1 MRIWWYLASQFL
13 KFTIG
18 VLLFALLLYLILTY
32 MEESQ
37 HYFNRY
43 TLSPKTVFLY
53 YFWQVPTITLQL
65 LPFAILIGGVI
76 TNWLL
81 ARHGEISALRAAGSS
96 MLQIARPLLTMGLLL
111 SCAQF
116 AISEFMIPHTSSQ
129 FLYVKNILVEGKKQD
144 HIFTQSKW
152 LKAQNSIL
160 HYQKYLDKKQSLEK
174 AEFFKF
180 NPADATTQLAAQA
193 QNATFDEKRKLWVLH
208 NALVTHFDP
217 LAKVTRTQVLSTY
230 VTNVDFAPPK
240 VLSQNSESSQLSYWS
255 LKKLLRDAELAGTN
269 VSDRLVDLYFKVSTP
284 FANLL
289 FVFLTLPFALRK
301 ERQEDNYIGII
312 VCLAVA
318 LVYWFGNLSL
328 RSLAAKGSLNPM
340 IAAWA
345 MNILVASVSFLL
357 VRKLDKGL

>member
-13 KFTIG
+13 KCTIS
-18 VLLFALLLYLILTY
+18 VLLFALSLYLILTY

-37 HYFNRY
+37 HYFDGY
-43 TLSPKTVFLY
+43 TASLKTVFFY
-53 YFWQVPTITLQL
+53 YFWQIPAIIIQL
-65 LPFAILIGGVI
+65 LPFAVLIGGII

-81 ARHGEISALRAAGSS
+81 ARQGEISALRAAGCS
-96 MLQIARPLLTMGLLL
+96 MLQIARPLLFTGFFL

-116 AISEFMIPHTSSQ
+116 GISELLVPETSSQ
-129 FLYVKNILVEGKKQD
+129 YLYVKHIVVENKKQG

-152 LKAQNSIL
+152 LKAENSVL
-160 HYQKYLDKKQSLEK
+160 HYQNYDDKKQTLEK

-180 NPADATTQLAAQA
+180 NPKQASTESVVQA
-193 QNATFDEKRKLWVLH
+193 QNATFDEKLKLWVLH

-217 LAKVTRTQVLSTY
+217 LAKIAHTQILKTY
-230 VTNVDFAPPK
+230 LTNVDFAPPK
-240 VLSQNSESSQLSYWS
+240 VLTQNSESNQLSYWG
-255 LKKLLRDAELAGTN
+255 LKQLIRDAELAGTN
-269 VSDRLVDLYFKVSTP
+269 VSDRLVDLYFKVSSP

-318 LVYWFGNLSL
+318 LIYWFGNLSL
-328 RSLAAKGSLNPM
+328 RSLAAKGALNPM

-345 MNILVASVSFLL
+345 MNVLVASVSFLL